1 MTRGGRGRGRGD
13 RGRGT
18 GHRGWPKKRTDIPLD
33 LGEPVAGTSAPT
45 PVPVV
50 PTPSPA
56 EGGPTIRMI
65 PIPGSSRVH
74 SSSDT
79 TGTRSQKQNSAQTS
93 GDHDDDGPPQA
104 PQTRCRGHRLTLLCR
119 RGRGRT
125 SPWRRSS
132 PGRLVVSTSTGMVV
146 TVGIRYGRA
155 QPRSP
160 GSSTITTGS
169 LCPSSVWPVM
179 RWSIFSGTVGGAGM
193 RAGSIPLGGREP
205 PRDSKLKEVNKQNRA
220 SSTGGSLH
228 TGGSTMYEATRDS
241 MTAELGRTP
250 THSEVFARTHTR
262 KEDQLW
268 VDKRSADVNGSFRF
282 HKISFILS
290 YSCVARTNHIFFSGG
305 FLAELKRLQAERQ
318 ALMEAGCPEP
328 PPIDEAAPWTRFAGG
343 RKRGRI
349 YGMGVVPSHQHPL
362 LFPDDEDADTAS
374 GPPDLRERVVLLN
387 REISQQAEAN
397 ARRVAALEST
407 VQTQSQEVSELRKA
421 YADMYSLLTQMR
433 SGGSTSAPLPDFP
446 PPPPP
451 PPPPQT
457 DSPGTGSPDADDD
470 PDYV

>member
-1 MTRGGRGRGRGD
+1 MTRGDRGRGRGD

-18 GHRGWPKKRTDIPLD
+18 GRRGRPKKRTGIPLD
-33 LGEPVAGTSAPT
+33 LGEPAAGTSAPT

-56 EGGPTIRMI
+56 EGGPTIQMI
-65 PIPGSSRVH
+65 PTPGSSRVH

-79 TGTRSQKQNSAQTS
+79 TGTRSQRQSSAQTS

-132 PGRLVVSTSTGMVV
+132 PGRLVVSTSAGMVV
-146 TVGIRYGRA
+146 TVGIRCGRA

-160 GSSTITTGS
+160 GYSTITTGS
-169 LCPSSVWPVM
+169 LCPSSSFFRLQRRYEGRIYSSW
-179 RWSIFSGTVGGAGM
+179 RQRAAKRLRDLFHEIRNKGAPHPW
-193 RAGSIPLGGREP
+193 I
-205 PRDSKLKEVNKQNRA
+205 RDDLWDQLVEFWRQEDFKKLKE
-220 SSTGGSLH
+220 
-228 TGGSTMYEATRDS
+228 EA
-241 MTAELGRTP
+241 
-250 THSEVFARTHTR
+250 
-262 KEDQLW
+262 
-268 VDKRSADVNGSFRF
+268 
-282 HKISFILS
+282 
-290 YSCVARTNHIFFSGG
+290 
-305 FLAELKRLQAERQ
+305 FLAELKRLQAELQ

-328 PPIDEAAPWTRFAGG
+328 PPIDEAVLWTRFAGG

-349 YGMGVVPSHQHPL
+349 YGMGVVPSHQHPP

-374 GPPDLRERVVLLN
+374 APDLRERVVMLN

-407 VQTQSQEVSELRKA
+407 VQAQSQEVSDLRKP
-421 YADMYSLLTQMR
+421 YADVYSLLTQMR
-433 SGGSTSAPLPDFP
+433 SGGLSSAPLPDFP

-457 DSPGTGSPDADDD
+457 DAPGTGSPDADDD

>member
-1 MTRGGRGRGRGD
+1 
-13 RGRGT
+13 
-18 GHRGWPKKRTDIPLD
+18 
-33 LGEPVAGTSAPT
+33 
-45 PVPVV
+45 
-50 PTPSPA
+50 
-56 EGGPTIRMI
+56 MI
-65 PIPGSSRVH
+65 PTPGSSRVH

-79 TGTRSQKQNSAQTS
+79 TGTRSQRQSSAQTS
-93 GDHDDDGPPQA
+93 GDHDDDGPPPGAPDPMPWSPVDSTLQEGEGEDITLEEELARQA
-104 PQTRCRGHRLTLLCR
+104 GRIYLRWDGGNCWNKVRKGTTKISWVFYNYYREFVPQFSMASDEMIRFCL
-119 RGRGRT
+119 
-125 SPWRRSS
+125 SFAY
-132 PGRLVVSTSTGMVV
+132 ST
-146 TVGIRYGRA
+146 
-155 QPRSP
+155 
-160 GSSTITTGS
+160 
-169 LCPSSVWPVM
+169 
-179 RWSIFSGTVGGAGM
+179 GM

-205 PRDSKLKEVNKQNRA
+205 PRESVTCFTR
-220 SSTGGSLH
+220 S
-228 TGGSTMYEATRDS
+228 ATREHLTRGYEMTCGTSWSSFGGRRTSRSSRRSTSRTGRPRRVDHFIRGAPPRTRPLETGWY
-241 MTAELGRTP
+241 TAELGCTP

-268 VDKRSADVNGSFRF
+268 VDKRSADVN
-282 HKISFILS
+282 
-290 YSCVARTNHIFFSGG
+290 A

-318 ALMEAGCPEP
+318 ALMEARCPEP
-328 PPIDEAAPWTRFAGG
+328 PPIDEAALWTRFAGG

-349 YGMGVVPSHQHPL
+349 YGMDVVPSHQHPP

-374 GPPDLRERVVLLN
+374 GPPDLTERVVLLN

-433 SGGSTSAPLPDFP
+433 SGGSTSASLPDFP

-457 DSPGTGSPDADDD
+457 DAPGTGSPDADDD

>member
-1 MTRGGRGRGRGD
+1 MTRGDQGRGRGN

-18 GHRGWPKKRTDIPLD
+18 GRRGRPKKRTNIPLD
-33 LGEPVAGTSAPT
+33 LGEPAAETSAPT

-50 PTPSPA
+50 PTLSLA

-65 PIPGSSRVH
+65 PTPGSSRVH

-79 TGTRSQKQNSAQTS
+79 TGTRSQRQSSAQTS
-93 GDHDDDGPPQA
+93 GDHDDDGPPPGAPDLLPWPPVHSTLPEGEEEDIALEEELARQA
-104 PQTRCRGHRLTLLCR
+104 
-119 RGRGRT
+119 GRIYLHWDG
-125 SPWRRSS
+125 
-132 PGRLVVSTSTGMVV
+132 
-146 TVGIRYGRA
+146 VGIRYGRA

-179 RWSIFSGTVGGAGM
+179 RWSVFGGAIGGLSFAYSAGM

-205 PRDSKLKEVNKQNRA
+205 PRDCATCFTRSKTRERLTRGYEMTCGTSW
-220 SSTGGSLH
+220 SSSRGRRTSRSSRRSTSRTGRPRRVDHFIRGLH
-228 TGGSTMYEATRDS
+228 HTV
-241 MTAELGRTP
+241 ELGRTP

-268 VDKRSADVNGSFRF
+268 VDKRSADVNE
-282 HKISFILS
+282 
-290 YSCVARTNHIFFSGG
+290 A

-328 PPIDEAAPWTRFAGG
+328 PPIDEGALWTHFAGG
-343 RKRGRI
+343 CKRGRI
-349 YGMGVVPSHQHPL
+349 YGMGVVPSHQYHPL
-362 LFPDDEDADTAS
+362 FSDDEDADTAS

-407 VQTQSQEVSELRKA
+407 VQTQSQEVFDL
-421 YADMYSLLTQMR
+421 
-433 SGGSTSAPLPDFP
+433 
-446 PPPPP
+446 
-451 PPPPQT
+451 
-457 DSPGTGSPDADDD
+457 
-470 PDYV
+470 